1 MCGKIKSGIAAFYFR
16 KALSLWLKKLSL
28 TVKTRPSQYYFNL
41 LKTHKAELL
50 NKYGVSRVGIFGSVA
65 RGMHNSESDVDVCI
79 EMQQPDMMNFVGVYS
94 DLENLF
100 GRKVDV
106 VRMSKYTNPVLK
118 KRIEREAIYV

>member
-1 MCGKIKSGIAAFYFR
+1 M
-16 KALSLWLKKLSL
+16 
-28 TVKTRPSQYYFNL
+28 KTKPSKYYINL
-41 LKTHKAELL
+41 LKKHKGELS

-79 EMQQPDMMNFVGVYS
+79 EMHQPDMMDFVGVYF

-106 VRMSKYTNPVLK
+106 VRMSKYTNPILR
-118 KRIEREAIYV
+118 KRIEKEAIYV